1 MSGLLLPNSTNKFG
15 DKLYVAQLFVLNEQ
29 DQVVQAAIWPNP
41 INGKITGAF
50 LSQIKRN
57 LQEPINGML
66 QMALQ
71 LGDAKVMFRITE
83 LEKFCTEKKK
93 IDTINSLRA
102 SGQATRATGALNLE
116 MMKDKANDA

>member
-29 DQVVQAAIWPNP
+29 GQVVQAAIWPNP

-83 LEKFCTEKKK
+83 FEKFCTEKKK
-93 IDTINSLRA
+93 IDAINSLRA
-102 SGQATRATGALNLE
+102 SGQATRGTGALNLE
-116 MMKDKANDA
+116 TMKDKAN